1 LGRICFF
8 DEGEGIQLALLKQ
21 KFQAFG
27 WHFLVTVLVAA
38 FSGLLIFSV
47 WYPDQ
52 LASYVGGVELYQLVL
67 LVELGIGPLMSLVI
81 FNPAKPRTELVRDY
95 CIVGLI
101 QVSALVYGMYVVA
114 ESRPAFI
121 VFVKDRLEVVT
132 AIDLTDEDYDQATGL
147 QFSSAP
153 WLGPQR
159 ICVKR
164 PETVEERNDLIFS
177 AVGGKDIQLYPKYY
191 RECHQGEV
199 GEKSYPGERLKLIAQ
214 AKAKGEGIQAVFP
227 EGEFTWLPVKHRFGA
242 WVEVYPENDLSK
254 GYFVDVNPFE

>member
-1 LGRICFF
+1 MHR
-8 DEGEGIQLALLKQ
+8 ALLKQ
-21 KFQAFG
+21 KFKAFG
-27 WHFLVTVLVAA
+27 WHFLATVIVAIL
-38 FSGLLIFSV
+38 SGLLIFWV

-52 LASYVGGVELYQLVL
+52 LASYVGGTELYLLVL
-67 LVELGIGPLMSLVI
+67 LVEVGVGPLMSLVI

-132 AIDLTDEDYDQATGL
+132 AIDLTLEDYEQATESR
-147 QFSSAP
+147 FSSAS

-159 ICVKR
+159 ICIKR
-164 PETVEERNDLIFS
+164 PETAEERNDMIFS

-191 RECHQGEV
+191 RECRQGEV
-199 GEKSYPGERLKLIAQ
+199 EERSYPGERIKLIAQ
-214 AKAKGEGIQAVFP
+214 AKGEGIQAGFP